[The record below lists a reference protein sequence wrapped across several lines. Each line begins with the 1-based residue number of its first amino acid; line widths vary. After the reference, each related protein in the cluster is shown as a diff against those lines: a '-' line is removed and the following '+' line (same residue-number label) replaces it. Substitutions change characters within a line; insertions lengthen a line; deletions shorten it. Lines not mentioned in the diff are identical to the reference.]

1 MTVICRSQ
9 CRTRVTFFE
18 LFEYFDETD
27 GLMLFKALKKIML
40 YRKTSI
46 LFNVLKL
53 CKDTDRFFLSVSRMT
68 GERQGWIELIVTGS
82 NRWGK

>member
-1 MTVICRSQ
+1 MTIIGRSQ

-18 LFEYFDETD
+18 LFKSFHETD

-53 CKDTDRFFLSVSRMT
+53 CKDTDRFFLPVSRMA
-68 GERQGWIELIVTGS
+68 GEMQGWIELIVTVS
-82 NRWGK
+82 SRWGK

>member
-1 MTVICRSQ
+1 MTIIGRSQ

-18 LFEYFDETD
+18 LFKYFHETD

-53 CKDTDRFFLSVSRMT
+53 CKDTDRFFLPVSRMA
-68 GERQGWIELIVTGS
+68 GEMQGWIELIVTVS